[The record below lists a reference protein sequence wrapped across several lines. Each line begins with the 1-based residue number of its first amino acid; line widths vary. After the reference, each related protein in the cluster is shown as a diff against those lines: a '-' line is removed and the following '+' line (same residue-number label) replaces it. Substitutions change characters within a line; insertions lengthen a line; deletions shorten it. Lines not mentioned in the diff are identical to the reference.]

1 MTITVRLIAMA
12 VIACFG
18 LWGCSSDSQQG
29 TAEVQGAE
37 GGGGQSTVQD
47 AVSTPDILHVAIGS
61 PDHTTL
67 VKAVQA
73 AELENALANAGPFTV
88 FAPTDAAFA
97 KVPEETLADLM
108 KPENKEL
115 LANILYHHVQVSTY
129 TEDRLRNTSKLM
141 LFDGSA
147 EDVTTDG
154 DDIIVGGAK
163 ILGRVNA
170 SNGIVYVVDS
180 VILPD

>member
-1 MTITVRLIAMA
+1 MFVLRIVAIAALTLTLSM
-12 VIACFG
+12 
-18 LWGCSSDSQQG
+18 GCSSDAQNA
-29 TAEVQGAE
+29 TAEVEGVSGGA
-37 GGGGQSTVQD
+37 GQSAVQD
-47 AVSTPDILHVAIGS
+47 EVSAPDILHVAIGS

-88 FAPTDAAFA
+88 FAPTDEAFA
-97 KVPEETLADLM
+97 KVPAETLAELM
-108 KPENKEL
+108 KPENKEA

-147 EDVTTDG
+147 EDVTTEG
-154 DDIIVGGAK
+154 DDIIVGGAR
-163 ILGRVNA
+163 ILGRVDA
-170 SNGIVYVVDS
+170 SNGIVYVVDT